1 MYFCSQIHVSL
12 LNLCVELVLNK
23 ESCKTRDLGGNA
35 TTREM
40 TRAILEELNQLYA

>member
-1 MYFCSQIHVSL
+1 ML
-12 LNLCVELVLNK
+12 LPYLRTELVLNK

-40 TRAILEELNQLYA
+40 TRAIMEELNHLYA